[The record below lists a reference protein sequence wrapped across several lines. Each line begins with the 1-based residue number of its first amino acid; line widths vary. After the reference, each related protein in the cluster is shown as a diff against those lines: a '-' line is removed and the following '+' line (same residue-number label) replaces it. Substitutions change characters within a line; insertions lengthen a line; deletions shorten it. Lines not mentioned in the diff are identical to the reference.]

1 MNAATVTTSEKA
13 TLHLLCG
20 KIASGKSTL
29 SAKLGSSPG
38 TLIVSEDR
46 WLAALFANEMQSVT
60 DYVQCSLKLRN
71 AMKPH
76 LVSLLKAGLS
86 VVLDFPANTQT
97 NREWM
102 MGIIKESGAS
112 NRLHY
117 LKVSDE
123 VCKSRLRARNAEGG
137 HEFAASDQQF
147 EIITRYFSEPTADEG
162 FDIVEYS

>member
-1 MNAATVTTSEKA
+1 MDTATVTALEKP

-29 SAKLGSSPG
+29 SARLGSLPG
-38 TLIVSEDR
+38 TVIVSEDY
-46 WLAALFANEMQSVT
+46 WLAALFADEMQSIS
-60 DYVQCSLKLRN
+60 DYVQYSSRLRN

-86 VVLDFPANTQT
+86 IVLDFPANTQT
-97 NREWM
+97 HREWM
-102 MGIIKESGAS
+102 MSIIKESGAR

-123 VCKSRLRARNAEGG
+123 VCKSRLRARNAEGA
-137 HEFAASDQQF
+137 HEFSASDQQF
-147 EIITRYFSEPTADEG
+147 ETITRYFSEPTADEG
-162 FDIVEYS
+162 FDIIEYN

>member
-1 MNAATVTTSEKA
+1 MDTVTVTTLKRP

-38 TLIVSEDR
+38 TVIVSEDH
-46 WLAALFANEMQSVT
+46 WLAALFADEMQSIA
-60 DYVQCSLKLRN
+60 DYVQCSSKLRS

-76 LVSLLKAGLS
+76 LVLLLKAGLS
-86 VVLDFPANTQT
+86 VVLDFPANTPT

-102 MGIIKESGAS
+102 MSIIKESGAS

-123 VCKSRLRARNAEGG
+123 VCKSRLRVRNAEGV
-137 HEFAASDQQF
+137 HDFAASDQQF
-147 EIITRYFSEPTADEG
+147 EIITRYFSEPVADEG
-162 FDIVEYS
+162 FDIIEYS

>member
-1 MNAATVTTSEKA
+1 MDTTTVLTSEKP

-29 SAKLGSSPG
+29 STKLGSLPG
-38 TLIVSEDR
+38 TIIVSEDH
-46 WLAALFANEMQSVT
+46 WLAALFPNEILSIS
-60 DYVQCSLKLRN
+60 DYVHYSSRLRN

-76 LVSLLKAGLS
+76 VLSLLKAGLS
-86 VVLDFPANTQT
+86 IVLDFPANTQT

-102 MGIIKESGAS
+102 MSIIKESGAS
-112 NRLHY
+112 HQLHY

-123 VCKSRLRARNAEGG
+123 VCKARLRVRNAEGE
-137 HEFAASDQQF
+137 HEFSASDQQF

-162 FDIVEYS
+162 FDIIEYT

>member
-1 MNAATVTTSEKA
+1 MDTARVTTSEQP

-38 TLIVSEDR
+38 TVIVREDL
-46 WLAALFANEMQSVT
+46 WLAALFAEEMHSIS
-60 DYVQCSLKLRN
+60 DYVQYSSRLRS

-102 MGIIKESGAS
+102 MSIIKESGAS
-112 NRLHY
+112 NKLHY
-117 LKVSDE
+117 LNVSDD
-123 VCKSRLRARNAEGG
+123 VCKSRLRVRNAEGG
-137 HEFAASDQQF
+137 HEFSATDQQF
-147 EIITRYFSEPTADEG
+147 EIITRYFSEPMADEG

>member
-1 MNAATVTTSEKA
+1 MDTARVTTSEQP

-38 TLIVSEDR
+38 TVIVREDL
-46 WLAALFANEMQSVT
+46 WLAALFAEEMHSIS
-60 DYVQCSLKLRN
+60 DYVQYSSRLRS

-102 MGIIKESGAS
+102 MSIIKESGAS
-112 NRLHY
+112 NKLHY
-117 LKVSDE
+117 LNVSDD
-123 VCKSRLRARNAEGG
+123 VCKSRLRVRNAEGG
-137 HEFAASDQQF
+137 HEFSATDQQF

>member
-1 MNAATVTTSEKA
+1 MDTATVTTSEKPS
-13 TLHLLCG
+13 LHLLCG

-29 SAKLGSSPG
+29 SAKLGSLPG
-38 TLIVSEDR
+38 TIIVSEDH
-46 WLAALFANEMQSVT
+46 WLAALFANEMLSIS
-60 DYVQCSLKLRN
+60 DYVQYSSRLRN

-102 MGIIKESGAS
+102 MSIIKESGAS

-147 EIITRYFSEPTADEG
+147 ETITRYFEEPTADEG
-162 FDIVEYS
+162 FDIIEYS

>member
-1 MNAATVTTSEKA
+1 MDIATVTTSEKP

-29 SAKLGSSPG
+29 SAKLGALPG
-38 TLIVSEDR
+38 TIIVSEDY
-46 WLAALFANEMQSVT
+46 WLAALFANEMQSIA
-60 DYVQCSLKLRN
+60 DYVQYSSKLRN

-102 MGIIKESGAS
+102 MSIIKESGAS

-117 LKVSDE
+117 LKVTDE
-123 VCKSRLRARNAEGG
+123 VCKSRLRARNAEGM
-137 HEFAASDQQF
+137 HEFTASDQQF
-147 EIITRYFSEPTADEG
+147 ETITRFFAEPTADEG
-162 FDIVEYS
+162 FDIIEYS

>member
-1 MNAATVTTSEKA
+1 MDATTVTTLEQP

-38 TLIVSEDR
+38 TVIVSEDF
-46 WLAALFANEMQSVT
+46 WLGALFAEEMHSIS
-60 DYVQCSLKLRN
+60 DYVQYSSRLRN

-102 MGIIKESGAS
+102 MSVIKESGAS
-112 NRLHY
+112 NKLHY

-137 HEFAASDQQF
+137 HEFSATDQQF
-147 EIITRYFSEPTADEG
+147 ETITRYFSEPTADEG

>member
-1 MNAATVTTSEKA
+1 MDTDTVKP

-29 SAKLGSSPG
+29 SAKLGNAPG
-38 TLIVSEDR
+38 TIIVSEDP
-46 WLAALFANEMQSVT
+46 WLAALYANELHSVA
-60 DYVQCSLKLRN
+60 DYVRCSLKLKN

-102 MGIIKESGAS
+102 MSIIKESGAS
-112 NRLHY
+112 HRLHF

-123 VCKSRLRARNAEGG
+123 ICKDRLRARNEAGT
-137 HEFAASDQQF
+137 HDFAASDQQF
-147 EIITRYFSEPTADEG
+147 EVITRYFSAPTPDGG
-162 FDIVEYS
+162 FDVIEYS

>member
-1 MNAATVTTSEKA
+1 MDTDTVTPAKKPV
-13 TLHLLCG
+13 LHLLCG

-29 SAKLGSSPG
+29 SAKLGSLPG
-38 TLIVSEDR
+38 TVIISEDR
-46 WLAALFANEMQSVT
+46 WLAALFTHEMQSIA
-60 DYVQCSLKLRN
+60 DYVQYSSRLRN

-86 VVLDFPANTQT
+86 VVLDFPANTQI

-102 MGIIKESGAS
+102 MSIIRESGAS

-123 VCKSRLRARNAEGG
+123 VCKSRLRARNAESA
-137 HEFAASDQQF
+137 HEFSASDQQF
-147 EIITRYFSEPTADEG
+147 DIITRYFSEPAADEG
-162 FDIVEYS
+162 FDIIEYS

>member
-1 MNAATVTTSEKA
+1 MDTARVTTSEQP

-38 TLIVSEDR
+38 TVIVREDL
-46 WLAALFANEMQSVT
+46 WLAALFAEEMHSIS
-60 DYVQCSLKLRN
+60 DYVQYSSRLRS

-102 MGIIKESGAS
+102 MSIINESGAS
-112 NRLHY
+112 NKLHY
-117 LKVSDE
+117 LKVSDD
-123 VCKSRLRARNAEGG
+123 VCKSRLRVRNAEGG
-137 HEFAASDQQF
+137 HEFSATDQQF
-147 EIITRYFSEPTADEG
+147 EIITRYFSEPMADEG

>member
-1 MNAATVTTSEKA
+1 MNTATVTTLEKP

-29 SAKLGSSPG
+29 SAKLGSLPG
-38 TLIVSEDR
+38 TIIVSEDQ
-46 WLAALFANEMQSVT
+46 WLAALFANEMQSIS
-60 DYVQCSLKLRN
+60 DYVQYSSRLRK

-76 LVSLLKAGLS
+76 LVLLLKAGLS

-102 MGIIKESGAS
+102 MSIIKESGAS

-117 LKVSDE
+117 LKVSDD
-123 VCKSRLRARNAEGG
+123 VCKARLRARNAEGG
-137 HEFAASDQQF
+137 HEFAVSDQQF
-147 EIITRYFSEPTADEG
+147 ETITRYFSEPTADEG
-162 FDIVEYS
+162 FDITEYK